1 MIKSYRH
8 LLVIFFIII
17 VDFTAVVYGIK
28 EVSISY
34 FEAKIFYLDSG
45 FLHFLV
51 NLIGQDEQNLRV
63 LFALFHIISILLMYK
78 ISQKIL
84 TYPKDAIYSTLIF
97 VLLPGFYSS
106 AMIINYAGFI
116 LMLTLIFIYVYLYH
130 GRLSYLLLPMYL
142 LVDNSFNALYFALI
156 FYALNKRDD
165 LLIFLSLGLFGLS
178 MYIYGYDAIL
188 VFPKGYFL
196 DYFGLYLAIF
206 SPPLF
211 LYFIY
216 SLYRV
221 GIRGSDRNIIWYIS
235 FTTLIFT
242 LLLSIRQKILLDELA
257 PFVIIAIPIM
267 VKVFL
272 HSYRVRIPQYRKRQ
286 KFIANITLWV
296 LFLNYIILV
305 FNKSMFMVQKDPK
318 RHFAYNHYIAKELVI
333 ELKKLGINQIT
344 THNERLALRLK
355 FYNISSSDR
364 YTLTTNQDKAINKID
379 IVYFGNHIITY
390 YVSKLNTP
398 TH

>member
-116 LMLTLIFIYVYLYH
+116 LFLTLLFIYVYLYY
-130 GRLSYLLLPMYL
+130 GKASYILLPLYL
-142 LVDNSFNALYFALI
+142 FVDNSFSALYFALI
-156 FYALNKRDD
+156 FYALHKRDD
-165 LLIFLSLGLFGLS
+165 IF
-178 MYIYGYDAIL
+178 
-188 VFPKGYFL
+188 
-196 DYFGLYLAIF
+196 
-206 SPPLF
+206 
-211 LYFIY
+211 
-216 SLYRV
+216 
-221 GIRGSDRNIIWYIS
+221 N
-235 FTTLIFT
+235 
-242 LLLSIRQKILLDELA
+242 
-257 PFVIIAIPIM
+257 
-267 VKVFL
+267 
-272 HSYRVRIPQYRKRQ
+272 
-286 KFIANITLWV
+286 
-296 LFLNYIILV
+296 
-305 FNKSMFMVQKDPK
+305 
-318 RHFAYNHYIAKELVI
+318 
-333 ELKKLGINQIT
+333 
-344 THNERLALRLK
+344 
-355 FYNISSSDR
+355 
-364 YTLTTNQDKAINKID
+364 
-379 IVYFGNHIITY
+379 
-390 YVSKLNTP
+390 
-398 TH
+398 